1 MSPRFRLSEV
11 HDVSNVAIITLGER
25 GYRVWWEA
33 SERPSADDWWAEKE
47 GREFVAKSPL
57 GLLGLVTLWES
68 RGDEWQK
75 RPGEPDLVGRLK
87 AEALA
92 PFRRE
97 RGAFLQRALHDGDG
111 ALCRLPPQATAG
123 GRT

>member
-1 MSPRFRLSEV
+1 MSPMFRLSEL
-11 HDVSNVAIITLGER
+11 HDVSDVAIITLGER

-57 GLLGLVTLWES
+57 GLLGLVALWES

-75 RPGEPDLVGRLK
+75 RAGEPELLERLK

-92 PFRRE
+92 PFRRV
-97 RGAFLQRALHDGDG
+97 AD
-111 ALCRLPPQATAG
+111 
-123 GRT
+123 

>member
-1 MSPRFRLSEV
+1 MSSTFRLSEV

-33 SERPSADDWWAEKE
+33 SERLSADDWWAEKE

-92 PFRRE
+92 PFRRV
-97 RGAFLQRALHDGDG
+97 LD
-111 ALCRLPPQATAG
+111 
-123 GRT
+123 